1 MFFEGFPYI
10 IYWGGVHV
18 GLWMVQWWSRCRI
31 HLVPPGDSPDPPSG
45 TWWYTWWSTWS
56 TWMPAAS
63 TIHSQARPPRLVQ
76 KLHNYC
82 FYGFLPSLPDHDYVW
97 YVTPCYQTYMSDS
110 KGDSD
115 SGWTLQWEIWSHWDA
130 ALLTDTT
137 NVELFNEENGV
148 LVAST
153 CFHIAFDE
161 WNSIVLPIT
170 PLPISVVLLSL
181 SCNIQSFKGAL
192 NYGYRCIV
200 PQ

>member
-1 MFFEGFPYI
+1 
-10 IYWGGVHV
+10 
-18 GLWMVQWWSRCRI
+18 
-31 HLVPPGDSPDPPSG
+31 
-45 TWWYTWWSTWS
+45 
-56 TWMPAAS
+56 MPAAS

-161 WNSIVLPIT
+161 WNSIVLPMCYCHCLVIYKALKVPWT
-170 PLPISVVLLSL
+170 MDIDILYRSKKHWNYLETFYNMWLP
-181 SCNIQSFKGAL
+181 GA
-192 NYGYRCIV
+192 
-200 PQ
+200 